1 MKQKNE
7 KRGTRMRET
16 RILVPLFSSGQAT
29 WQRAKGHPHVRSLRQ
44 GKSGTAIFV
53 DSMDIPILVFR

>member
-1 MKQKNE
+1 MKKE
-7 KRGTRMRET
+7 EPECGKHAFWF
-16 RILVPLFSSGQAT
+16 LFFSSGQAT

>member
-1 MKQKNE
+1 
-7 KRGTRMRET
+7 MRET

-29 WQRAKGHPHVRSLRQ
+29 WQQAKGHPHVRSLRQ
-44 GKSGTAIFV
+44 EKSGTAIFV